1 MSSGKPVLLAVSS
14 LLLSASLA
22 ASAQNASQQPTTGTP
37 NTGSMQSNGPDAAS
51 GMGGADGDFVAKAA
65 AAGHEEVADARQAIA
80 DSNRPDVKRV
90 AAMLRRDHTM
100 ADRKLARIAK
110 SDGLALPSPG
120 STPTTTE
127 ASYSDSDYISS
138 QIKAHHDAIALF
150 KNESQNGQN
159 PQLKAF
165 ARQTLPK
172 LEHHLHALE
181 KLQNA

>member
-1 MSSGKPVLLAVSS
+1 MSLGKTVALGVSS
-14 LLLSASLA
+14 LLLTASFA
-22 ASAQNASQQPTTGTP
+22 AEAQNASQQPNTGTP
-37 NTGSMQSNGPDAAS
+37 NNGSMQSNAPDMAS
-51 GMGGADGDFVAKAA
+51 GSGGADGDFVAKAA
-65 AAGHEEVADARQAIA
+65 EAGHEEVADARQAIK
-80 DSNRPDVKRV
+80 DSNRRDVKRV

-110 SDGLALPSPG
+110 RDGLAVPPPG
-120 STPTTTE
+120 TAANATE
-127 ASYSDSDYISS
+127 AAYSDSDYIAS
-138 QIKAHHDAIALF
+138 QIKAHREAIDLF

-165 ARQTLPK
+165 ARQTLPT

>member
-1 MSSGKPVLLAVSS
+1 MSSGKPVLLTVSS

-22 ASAQNASQQPTTGTP
+22 ASAQNAGQQPTTGAP
-37 NTGSMQSNGPDAAS
+37 NSGSMQSNGPDWDS
-51 GMGGADGDFVAKAA
+51 GSGGADGDFVAKAA
-65 AAGHEEVADARQAIA
+65 EAGHEEVADARQAIQQ
-80 DSNRPDVKRV
+80 SNRPDVKRV
-90 AAMLRRDHTM
+90 ATMLRRDHTM

-110 SDGLALPSPG
+110 RDGLAVPMPG
-120 STPTTTE
+120 STSESTE
-127 ASYSDSDYISS
+127 ASYSDSDYIAS

-150 KNESQNGQN
+150 KNESQNGQD
-159 PQLKAF
+159 PHLKAF